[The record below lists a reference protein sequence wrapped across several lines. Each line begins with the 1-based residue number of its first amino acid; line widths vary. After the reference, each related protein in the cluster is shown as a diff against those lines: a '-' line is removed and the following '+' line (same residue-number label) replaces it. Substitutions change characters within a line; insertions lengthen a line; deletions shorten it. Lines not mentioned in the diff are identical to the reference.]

1 MFYLILILILY
12 CVQNTVEDNYQ
23 PEQIHLSY
31 TGILNEMAVT
41 WSTQT
46 LVNESYVEY
55 SLWNEK
61 LSLRENATISKFIDG
76 SGAHRVLYMYRA
88 ILKNL
93 TMNTIYI
100 YHVGSLNGWSARYS
114 FRTIP
119 NEDRK
124 SFAVY
129 GDLGV
134 VNAQSLARLQKEAQ
148 LDYYD
153 AILHVGDFAYDMDAD
168 QSRVGDQFMNQIQ
181 EIATYVPY
189 MVCPGNHE
197 RAYNFSNYKSRF
209 TMPSNGD
216 GENLWYSYNFGS
228 AHIISFSTEV
238 YFWWEYGFAQ
248 ITNQY
253 RWLEQDLKWATASEN
268 RTKYP
273 WIITM
278 GHQPMYCSNANQDDC
293 TLYDSRPRS
302 GLPYIHTYGLEKMF
316 YDYGVDLE
324 LWAHE
329 HSYERLWPIYNWTIF
344 NGSLSEP
351 YKNPGAPTH
360 VISGSAGCFSKHN
373 PFLNQ
378 TQLYSA
384 FRSDDYGYSRMKI
397 INSTHLYI
405 EQVSDD
411 QDGKIIDSFTLIREK
426 HEPYSYYKHKGIKID
441 YKSIGYHH

>member
-1 MFYLILILILY
+1 
-12 CVQNTVEDNYQ
+12 
-23 PEQIHLSY
+23 
-31 TGILNEMAVT
+31 MAVT

-46 LVNESYVEY
+46 LANESYVEY
-55 SLWNEK
+55 SLWNEE
-61 LSLRENATISKFIDG
+61 LTLRENATISKFIDG
-76 SGAHRVLYMYRA
+76 SSAHRVLYMYRA

-93 TMNTIYI
+93 TMNTVYI
-100 YHVGSLNGWSARYS
+100 YHVGSLNGWSGIYS

-119 NEDRK
+119 NEKRK
-124 SFAVY
+124 LFAVY

-153 AILHVGDFAYDMDAD
+153 AILHVGDFAYDMDSD

-181 EIATYVPY
+181 EIAAYVPY

-197 RAYNFSNYKSRF
+197 RIYNFSNYKSRF

-216 GENLWYSYNFGS
+216 GENLWYSYNFGL

-248 ITNQY
+248 ISNQY

-293 TLYDSRPRS
+293 TFYDSRPRS

-329 HSYERLWPIYNWTIF
+329 HSYERF
-344 NGSLSEP
+344 
-351 YKNPGAPTH
+351 KRH
-360 VISGSAGCFSKHN
+360 
-373 PFLNQ
+373 
-378 TQLYSA
+378 
-384 FRSDDYGYSRMKI
+384 
-397 INSTHLYI
+397 
-405 EQVSDD
+405 
-411 QDGKIIDSFTLIREK
+411 
-426 HEPYSYYKHKGIKID
+426 IKRFPLH
-441 YKSIGYHH
+441 YV

>member
-1 MFYLILILILY
+1 MLSLTVILTVFCI
-12 CVQNTVEDNYQ
+12 QNVIGDNYQ

-31 TGILNEMAVT
+31 TGVVNEMAVT
-41 WSTQT
+41 WSTQI
-46 LVNESYVEY
+46 LANESYVEY
-55 SLWNEK
+55 SLLNGQ
-61 LSLRENATISKFIDG
+61 LDMIENATMSKFIDG
-76 SGAHRVLYMYRA
+76 SSAHRVLYMYRA
-88 ILKNL
+88 TLKNL
-93 TMNTIYI
+93 SMNTSYI
-100 YHVGSLNGWSARYS
+100 YHVGSSYGWSSVYS

-119 NEDRK
+119 HENRK

-134 VNAQSLARLQKEAQ
+134 VNAQSLARLQREAQ

-168 QSRVGDQFMNQIQ
+168 QSRVGDQFMNEIQ
-181 EIATYVPY
+181 EIATHVPY

-216 GENLWYSYNFGS
+216 GENLWYSYNFGL

-248 ITNQY
+248 ISNQY

-293 TLYDSRPRS
+293 TFYNSRPRS

-329 HSYERLWPIYNWTIF
+329 HSYERLWPIYDWTIY

-360 VISGSAGCFSKHN
+360 VITGSAGCYSKHN
-373 PFLNQ
+373 PFLND
-378 TQLYSA
+378 TQIYSA

-411 QDGKIIDSFTLIREK
+411 QDGKVIDNLTLIREK
-426 HEPYSYYKHKGIKID
+426 HEPYTNHKHKGIKID
-441 YKSIGYHH
+441 HKTLGYRH

>member
-1 MFYLILILILY
+1 
-12 CVQNTVEDNYQ
+12 
-23 PEQIHLSY
+23 
-31 TGILNEMAVT
+31 MAVT

-46 LVNESYVEY
+46 LANESYVEY
-55 SLWNEK
+55 SLWNEE
-61 LSLRENATISKFIDG
+61 LTLRENATISKFIDG
-76 SGAHRVLYMYRA
+76 SSAHRVLYMYRA

-93 TMNTIYI
+93 TMNTVYI
-100 YHVGSLNGWSARYS
+100 YHVGSLNGWSGIYS

-119 NEDRK
+119 NEKRK
-124 SFAVY
+124 LFAVY

-153 AILHVGDFAYDMDAD
+153 AILHVGDFAYDMDSD

-181 EIATYVPY
+181 EIAAYVPY

-197 RAYNFSNYKSRF
+197 RIYNFSNYKSRF

-216 GENLWYSYNFGS
+216 GENLWYSYNFGL

-248 ITNQY
+248 ISNQY

-293 TLYDSRPRS
+293 TFYDSRPRS

-329 HSYERLWPIYNWTIF
+329 HSYERNH
-344 NGSLSEP
+344 NE
-351 YKNPGAPTH
+351 
-360 VISGSAGCFSKHN
+360 SK
-373 PFLNQ
+373 PDIAL
-378 TQLYSA
+378 
-384 FRSDDYGYSRMKI
+384 
-397 INSTHLYI
+397 
-405 EQVSDD
+405 
-411 QDGKIIDSFTLIREK
+411 
-426 HEPYSYYKHKGIKID
+426 
-441 YKSIGYHH
+441 